1 MANYFS
7 HVPNIAYVSRDLEQ
21 SSIGDY
27 TITKN
32 LFKRAKIREDLFQSL
47 SYFEKYQIKG
57 DERPDQV
64 ADQVYGDSSLDWV
77 VLLSNNIQN
86 IYDEWPKSQV
96 ALDRHLLEKY
106 GTYENLYS
114 GVHHYETLK
123 TFTQDGQV
131 IVQEGVEVN
140 EGFYNAPEYEVEL
153 DKGLLLPSEVP
164 GVFAEGTSE
173 VDTVKGEVTKL
184 AITGPGAGYTEFGS
198 VTIEDPPT
206 PRKGVLSVALNTP
219 PDDRE
224 IGLVT
229 IVDAGTGYTFQPI
242 VTFSDPPPTIPPTL
256 EAVIGIGGSIESVT
270 IVDPG
275 DGYTFTPTITFPPPP
290 NIIESAAFV
299 SASNFTVGS
308 GFEGWYLD
316 PQGNRIYTCHGANTY
331 TLGTIEYYELSSTHN
346 MSTGAYVTT
355 LNLNFGG
362 TNFQYATGVEFKPD
376 GTRMYVSGLTN
387 SGNKLVQYDL
397 STAWDLTTATLA
409 GSVSMPAMAG
419 MRIQDTGEHLFILD
433 TTDPD
438 TIKKYQMTVNW
449 DITTMFPLPVQSANV
464 SVICQ
469 PTESSIRGFSFKDDG
484 TKMYITGTDNNSLFV
499 ITLGSA
505 WDLSALTL
513 LGTLNVQTASGD
525 SVPLDT
531 YTNFFETLFFIGG
544 SNNRKIYTYDTDIT
558 ATATAT
564 VGIGTRAE
572 TIVDITITK
581 PGTGYTTSALP
592 TVGIQ
597 PPIPHRTAKGYVTI
611 KNGAVDSVVIQDRG
625 YNYRTPPVAIVENP
639 LPPITATA
647 NVKTENGEVRELQL
661 TNPGRGYSSPPQL
674 IFSKPGPLYTPSVD
688 EVYERNGQEW
698 KYDGYNWRRRL
709 TYGTIYYDNGKN
721 DFNEIAGRIT
731 ARPVT
736 NYEYEDR
743 LEAKKREIYILKPQF
758 LSILYNDLEDIMPYK
773 KGSTQ
778 YVSGSLKKADN
789 PRLYN

>member
-1 MANYFS
+1 MPNYFS
-7 HVPNIAYVSRDLEQ
+7 NIPYIAYVARDIEQ
-21 SSIGDY
+21 NSISDY
-27 TITKN
+27 TVTKN
-32 LFKRAKIREDLFQSL
+32 LFKRAKIREDIFQSL
-47 SYFEKYQIKG
+47 SYFTKYSIRG
-57 DERPDQV
+57 EERPDQV
-64 ADQVYGDSSLDWV
+64 ADEIYDDPSLDWV

-86 IYDEWPKSQV
+86 VYEEWPKTQTAFDSY
-96 ALDRHLLEKY
+96 LLQKY
-106 GTYENLYS
+106 GSYENIYS
-114 GVHHYETLK
+114 GVHHYETVD
-123 TFTQDGQV
+123 TYTTDGYN
-131 IVQEGVEVN
+131 IVQRGIEVN
-140 EGFYNAPEYEVEL
+140 AGFYNAPEYTVEL
-153 DKGLLLPSEVP
+153 DKSLLLPSEVP
-164 GVFAEGTSE
+164 GNFAAGTAS

-184 AITGPGAGYTEFGS
+184 FITAPGAGYTSFAE

-206 PRKGVLSVALNTP
+206 PRKGVLSVALNFP

-224 IGLVT
+224 VGAIT
-229 IVDAGTGYTFQPI
+229 IVDAGSGYTFQPI

-275 DGYTFTPTITFPPPP
+275 DGYTFTPIVTFPPPP

-299 SASNFTVGS
+299 SDSNFTVGS

-346 MSTGAYVTT
+346 MSTGSYVTT

-362 TNFQYATGVEFKPD
+362 VNFQYATGVEFKPD

-397 STAWDLTTATLA
+397 ATAWDITTASLA

-433 TTDPD
+433 TNDPD
-438 TIKKYQMTVNW
+438 TIKKYQMTANW
-449 DITTMFPLPVQSANV
+449 DITTMFPLPVQTANV

-469 PTESSIRGFSFKDDG
+469 PPESSVRGFSFKDDG

-499 ITLGSA
+499 ITLSTA

-513 LGTLNVQTASGD
+513 LGTLNVQSASGD

-531 YTNFFETLFFIGG
+531 FTNFFETLFFIGG

-581 PGTGYTTSALP
+581 PGTGYTTSTLP
-592 TVGIQ
+592 TIGIQ

-611 KNGAVDSVVIQDRG
+611 KNGAVDTVVMQDRG
-625 YNYRTPPVAIVENP
+625 YNYRTPPVAIIENP

-647 NVKTENGEVRELQL
+647 NVKTENGEVKELQL
-661 TNPGRGYSSPPQL
+661 TNPGRGYNSIPQL

-698 KYDGYNWRRRL
+698 KYDGYNWRRRVS
-709 TYGTIYYDNGKN
+709 YGTIYFDNGKN
-721 DFNEIAGRIT
+721 DFNEIEGKVA

-743 LEAKKREIYILKPQF
+743 IEASKRNIYVLKKEYIGLLF
-758 LSILYNDLEDIMPYK
+758 NDLEDIMPYK

-778 YVSGSLKKADN
+778 YVSESLKKADN